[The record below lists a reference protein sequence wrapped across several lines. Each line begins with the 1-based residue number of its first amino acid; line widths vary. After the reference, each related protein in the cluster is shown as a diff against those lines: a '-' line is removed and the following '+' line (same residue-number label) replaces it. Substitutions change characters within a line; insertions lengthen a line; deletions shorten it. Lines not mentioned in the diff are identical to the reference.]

1 MNTESVYIIINY
13 IYFMF
18 ISIILAHIFGICFI
32 VLGLSMVLN
41 KSWTAIVVEEM
52 ANNQSVLWLAGLV
65 TITMGSIIVVLN
77 NSWIFGLPLFMSILG
92 WLTLLKGAIILI
104 FPGSSISYYRK
115 INKGNI
121 FVWGGVFVFI
131 LGLIMFLQ

>member
-1 MNTESVYIIINY
+1 MI
-13 IYFMF
+13 
-18 ISIILAHIFGICFI
+18 
-32 VLGLSMVLN
+32 LN
-41 KSWTAIVVEEM
+41 KNWTAVVVEEM
-52 ANNQSVLWLAGLV
+52 ANNQGILWLAGLITV
-65 TITMGSIIVVLN
+65 TMGSIIVVLN
-77 NSWIFGLPLFMSILG
+77 NSWAFGLPLFMSILG

-115 INKGNI
+115 MNRGNI

>member
-1 MNTESVYIIINY
+1 MLIAIV
-13 IYFMF
+13 
-18 ISIILAHIFGICFI
+18 LAHIFGICFI
-32 VLGLSMVLN
+32 VLGLSMILN
-41 KSWTAIVVEEM
+41 KNWTAVVVEEM
-52 ANNQSVLWLAGLV
+52 ANNQGILWLAGLITV
-65 TITMGSIIVVLN
+65 TMGSIIVVLN
-77 NSWIFGLPLFMSILG
+77 NSWAFGLPLFMSILG

-115 INKGNI
+115 MNRGNI